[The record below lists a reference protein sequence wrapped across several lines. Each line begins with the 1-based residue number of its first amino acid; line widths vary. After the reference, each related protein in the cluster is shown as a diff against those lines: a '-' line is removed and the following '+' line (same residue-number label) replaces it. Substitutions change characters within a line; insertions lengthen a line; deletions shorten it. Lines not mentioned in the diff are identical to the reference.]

1 MREATRRTSSCR
13 RSTPEAT
20 ADPDDRLRLGRV
32 TEWRD
37 ESGIAARGVGQK
49 VWLTASGAS
58 EQEWSLLDV
67 RSLEV
72 GT

>member
-1 MREATRRTSSCR
+1 VFAQ
-13 RSTPEAT
+13 
-20 ADPDDRLRLGRV
+20 GRM

-49 VWLTASGAS
+49 VWLTASGAD

-67 RSLEV
+67 RALEV